1 MRKLRR
7 IIKLGNIYTIT
18 IPIELVKEM
27 GLKKGDYVEVK
38 RSSPTEI
45 LFRKVDI
52 VQLKLQDQERK
63 QQRRW
68 IKIKT
73 PTSGGSWGSGR
84 TSKTKKGAKLC
95 NTNIRKISAKV
106 KYLKN
111 RGSPY

>member
-38 RSSPTEI
+38 KISPTEI

-52 VQLKLQDQERK
+52 VPAQTTRSRK
-63 QQRRW
+63 
-68 IKIKT
+68 KT
-73 PTSGGSWGSGR
+73 T
-84 TSKTKKGAKLC
+84 TE
-95 NTNIRKISAKV
+95 V
-106 KYLKN
+106 D
-111 RGSPY
+111 